1 MLTGRIPKEL
11 VNMNFLEVRNLSYNN
26 HFVGEIPQGK
36 QFGSFLND
44 SYEGNLGLCGVPLS
58 VKCGEEHDQHSPPSQ
73 TLWREEKFGFGWEA
87 VAIGYGCGMVFGM
100 VMGCFVFLIGKPK
113 LLVRL
118 FGG

>member
-1 MLTGRIPKEL
+1 LWE
-11 VNMNFLEVRNLSYNN
+11 N
-26 HFVGEIPQGK
+26 IPQGK

-58 VKCGEEHDQHSPPSQ
+58 VKCGEKHDQHSSQ

-87 VAIGYGCGMVFGM
+87 VAIGYGCGMLFGV
-100 VMGCFVFLIGKPK
+100 VMGSFVFLIGKPEF
-113 LLVRL
+113 LVRM